1 MSSAEGSSNSQ
12 FGGSS
17 EQTYFARKSSPD
29 LLRHVLE
36 ETLARGE
43 QGMTQDEWRAVQV
56 IARAHV
62 HSKHELPL
70 EHITQ
75 ILVEALLTTRFPDL
89 AEADRRKRMSQ
100 TISATLCMDPT
111 SRERITTFWKQLRE
125 SHS

>member
-12 FGGSS
+12 YGSP
-17 EQTYFARKSSPD
+17 EQTFFARKSSPD

-43 QGMTQDEWRAVQV
+43 QGMTLDEWRAIQM
-56 IARAHV
+56 IARTHI

-75 ILVEALLTTRFPDL
+75 ILVEGLLSTRFPEL
-89 AEADRRKRMSQ
+89 ADSENRKRMSQ
-100 TISATLCMDPT
+100 TISASLCTDPT
-111 SRERITTFWKQLRE
+111 SRERIKVFWKQLRE
-125 SHS
+125 SLT